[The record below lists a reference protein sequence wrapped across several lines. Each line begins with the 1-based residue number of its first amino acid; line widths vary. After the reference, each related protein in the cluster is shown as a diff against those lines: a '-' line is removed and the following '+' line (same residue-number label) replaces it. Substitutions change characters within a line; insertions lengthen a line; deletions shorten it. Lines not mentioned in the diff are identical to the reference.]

1 MKRRF
6 EARKRKKEAL
16 SIEAAELAART
27 MKDLHFPMDT
37 FAEPAPFP
45 WDDVPTDLNPSA
57 GALLDGRAMRK
68 RHQLE
73 SLMRFVLP
81 FLLPGDRC
89 VDFGCGTGHYGL
101 MVAYLRPDVSVVLVE
116 REDGRAKMG
125 RERMEALDLA
135 NCAFFHGSL
144 EDYLEAQA
152 EWDVGLGL
160 HCCGLLTDKIV
171 EACCAINASFVLCPC
186 CYGQV
191 GGKEG
196 RTALPQSQALKNLGL
211 TCEDFV
217 KITSCADMDVVS
229 QNGFDFE
236 EDPKFYRAKVCMQTV
251 DLDRLLRCMS
261 YSESLPSIS
270 LNNAR

>member
-144 EDYLEAQA
+144 EDYLEAQ
-152 EWDVGLGL
+152 
-160 HCCGLLTDKIV
+160 
-171 EACCAINASFVLCPC
+171 VLCPC